1 MSRISPKTKVRRIL
15 EKLGYE
21 YTVIERDTKLGLY
34 KFRYMINN
42 SGSIHKTFRIMELEP
57 NKEVVW
63 AICAMCSDQ
72 IPGFIDLVYPFPF
85 SQFKIIDTIY
95 SFYYPKD

>member
-1 MSRISPKTKVRRIL
+1 MSRISPKTKVRMIL

-21 YTVIERDTKLGLY
+21 YTVIEKDTKLGKY
-34 KFRYMINN
+34 KFRYMISKSRQPN
-42 SGSIHKTFRIMELEP
+42 KTFRVLELEP

-63 AICAMCSDQ
+63 AICALCSDQ

-85 SQFKIIDTIY
+85 TQFNMIDAIY
-95 SFYYPKD
+95 NFYYPKS